1 MNACSG
7 NYKGYYTKRRFNQDP
22 YAGDDRLALIPKE
35 WMEDKRVLDVGCN
48 VGKVTIEIGEEC
60 LAPLLVLRL
69 SPPKHPRSPELRSV
83 SRHRRRH

>member
-1 MNACSG
+1 MHASG

-60 LAPLLVLRL
+60 VGLITIAPCY
-69 SPPKHPRSPELRSV
+69 S
-83 SRHRRRH
+83 